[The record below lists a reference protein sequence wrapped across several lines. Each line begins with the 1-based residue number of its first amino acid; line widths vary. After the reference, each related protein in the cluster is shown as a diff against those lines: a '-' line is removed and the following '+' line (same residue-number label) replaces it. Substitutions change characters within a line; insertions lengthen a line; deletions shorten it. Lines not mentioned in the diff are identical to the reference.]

1 MVIPPAEVNTM
12 EDRLAELE
20 TRIAFQDST
29 IQELNE
35 VVIRQQDKID
45 QLEQAVALLKDHVN
59 ALQPPAV
66 APMNEETPPPH
77 Y

>member
-1 MVIPPAEVNTM
+1 MVIPPAEVNAM

-20 TRIAFQDST
+20 TRIAFQDNT
-29 IQELNE
+29 IQALNE
-35 VVIRQQDKID
+35 VIIRQQDKLD
-45 QLEQAVALLKDHVN
+45 QLEQVVALLKDRVN

-66 APMNEETPPPH
+66 APMDEETPPPH